1 MLRLAAH
8 KKVNEQQQEEAAEG
22 VGTAAEA
29 DPAKRCQQQPLVELL
44 LKSFCLSFGVSF
56 SSTSCPAPLVL
67 FWRRQALLV
76 Q

>member
-8 KKVNEQQQEEAAEG
+8 KKVNEQKQEEAAEG

-44 LKSFCLSFGVSF
+44 LKSF
-56 SSTSCPAPLVL
+56 
-67 FWRRQALLV
+67 
-76 Q
+76 

>member
-8 KKVNEQQQEEAAEG
+8 KKVNEQQQQEEAAEG

-44 LKSFCLSFGVSF
+44 LKSF
-56 SSTSCPAPLVL
+56 
-67 FWRRQALLV
+67 
-76 Q
+76 